1 MLPRFSFLIFIAC
14 SKWVHTRVVEK
25 VMATISLGKG
35 LGPDVEMEVGNKRR
49 SLVLVSPMGGPGLAT
64 ERLEIHTAP
73 LTPSW
78 NYHNAISTFDSCVFL
93 YYPNK

>member
-1 MLPRFSFLIFIAC
+1 M
-14 SKWVHTRVVEK
+14 RVVEK
-25 VMATISLGKG
+25 VMVTISLGKW
-35 LGPDVEMEVGNKRR
+35 LGPDVEMEVGNKHK
-49 SLVLVSPMGGPGLAT
+49 SLMLFPPMGGPGLAA

-93 YYPNK
+93 YYPYK